1 MSQAGHSMR
10 VKRYRQTSSSAAL
23 SHEGS
28 VRQRGGL
35 AATTALPRERHTA
48 PLPAGLRTRG
58 RASSRLHRTDEGGLA
73 PTGRRFPDLK
83 IQCHDGG
90 RFRLPLRGSPGFA
103 PVFPLSRTPQVMVPD
118 QQREARYRGLT
129 ECQRPPSADSQS
141 RLRLKFT
148 STAILPARLCF
159 LRPNVRRQPGS
170 RGQPLAAGGTPVR
183 NLGTQRTSPLW
194 YRR

>member
-1 MSQAGHSMR
+1 MR

-58 RASSRLHRTDEGGLA
+58 HASSRLHRTDEGGLA

-90 RFRLPLRGSPGFA
+90 RFRLPLRGSPGFP

-141 RLRLKFT
+141 GPRLRAASYQSFGTT
-148 STAILPARLCF
+148 SPPRGVASAR
-159 LRPNVRRQPGS
+159 
-170 RGQPLAAGGTPVR
+170 
-183 NLGTQRTSPLW
+183 RTSSSIVDDT
-194 YRR
+194 RRTWPSTIANSVPREPGVAPKP